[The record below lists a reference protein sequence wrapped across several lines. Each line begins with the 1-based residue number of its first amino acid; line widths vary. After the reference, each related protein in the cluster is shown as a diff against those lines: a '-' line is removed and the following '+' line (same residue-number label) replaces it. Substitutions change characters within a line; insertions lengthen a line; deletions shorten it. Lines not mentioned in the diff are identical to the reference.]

1 MLRGT
6 WISSGSELESY
17 LEQPQCWY
25 LPLFFQYRVP
35 QRNTSLLLLYFA
47 ASSCHGLCFEQ
58 KGTFVASFPCFASH
72 KVSPEKEN
80 SQDVNCTIW
89 EEKRT
94 FLWGVPIPI
103 SHHFWCV
110 SIQEVKEGENGGSGN
125 SASIGIYVGT
135 LLTKWHGAINRTS
148 AFSLERKLPKI
159 QTFNNL

>member
-1 MLRGT
+1 MLWGT

-17 LEQPQCWY
+17 LEQKCWY
-25 LPLFFQYRVP
+25 LPLFFQCRVP

-89 EEKRT
+89 GGKRA
-94 FLWGVPIPI
+94 FLLLGSAIPI
-103 SHHFWCV
+103 LHHFWCV
-110 SIQEVKEGENGGSGN
+110 SIQEVKDGENERPSN
-125 SASIGIYVGT
+125 CASTSMYVGT
-135 LLTKWHGAINRTS
+135 LPTNRHGAINRTS
-148 AFSLERKLPKI
+148 AFSHY
-159 QTFNNL
+159 F